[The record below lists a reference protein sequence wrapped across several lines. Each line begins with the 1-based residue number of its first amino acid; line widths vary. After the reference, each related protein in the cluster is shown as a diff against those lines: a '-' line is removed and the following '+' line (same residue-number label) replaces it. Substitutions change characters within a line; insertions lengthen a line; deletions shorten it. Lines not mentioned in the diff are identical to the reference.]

1 MHLRLIRARI
11 RNRNNKR
18 NEQIIKKEEEEE
30 KKKEKISNAKIK
42 LIF

>member
-11 RNRNNKR
+11 WNRNNKR
-18 NEQIIKKEEEEE
+18 NEQITKKEEEEE